1 MADIYF
7 DRSFLEDLAARAGEP
22 IITDQD
28 EAEAIQALTSIWEL
42 VLFYGSPKWEPATAP
57 GVARQV
63 LIEAS
68 ARLFMNLGG
77 FIDERADAASL
88 KRMEDFA
95 RGASLTDAE
104 IARLERATGKDA
116 QKTVLRSAR
125 VVNYDNPVMRSSA
138 RRNAGWVQP
147 YGELFAS
154 NQAPIPRLPGDE
166 LTNLGPYTGYFRR
179 WW

>member
-1 MADIYF
+1 MTEF
-7 DRSFLEDLAARAGEP
+7 DGALLNELAARSGEP
-22 IITDQD
+22 IVTDQD
-28 EAEAIQALTSIWEL
+28 EVEARQALASVWEL
-42 VLFYGSPKWEPATAP
+42 VLFYGSPKWEPDSCP

-104 IARLERATGKDA
+104 IARLERASGKDVSKGA
-116 QKTVLRSAR
+116 LKSAR
-125 VVNYDNPVMRSSA
+125 VVNYDQPVMRSSV
-138 RRNAGWVQP
+138 RRNTGWVQP

-166 LTNLGPYTGYFRR
+166 FTNLGPYTGHFR
-179 WW
+179 WWW